1 MPVTRKLRAQK
12 HSTTVQVML
21 TTLSAIAVV
30 FCVEIGFIANFLF
43 AKNAESARE
52 AVLTYT
58 EQIAFSVRDALS
70 DAVNLTKYAQEAIA
84 ALDLSKDAAE
94 ADRLMRALLKAYPSL
109 NSAWAVLADTASPDG
124 SRLLCGWVNKNG
136 NILALPN
143 NESRREHVG
152 QPWFETPF
160 RTGEVYIG
168 YFEFSDALMNSRK
181 HYASVVSSPITKD
194 GKIIGVCGVNITYAN
209 VVELIYRFNKD
220 KQSRAILMGHD
231 MTILYAPGKDVL
243 HVANKPVE
251 AVGHKLSEFPFL
263 DKSGRRSLYDELTA
277 TLQRGESF
285 WKEMS
290 GPFVSN
296 QPVFMAINP
305 IHIDL
310 GDNIRVEPLY
320 LFLGTML
327 DKLYADAYRS
337 IWTTV
342 ALSVIFLLLVCVI
355 IYINV
360 SALVRPIRKLTD
372 NALKISNGDFD
383 VTFDEIP
390 DSDKNEIS
398 VLQRSLLKMIGALRY
413 NLSVIEQRVEERT
426 HALKLMTEKAED
438 ARARAENASQVKS
451 QFLANM
457 SHEIRTPMNAIIGM
471 VTIGKTAR
479 DAERKD
485 YCLTKIQ
492 DASKHLLGV
501 INDILDMSKIEANKF
516 ELSFTEFH
524 FEKMLQNVVN
534 VMSFRVDEKKQK
546 FKVYYDSNIPYTLI
560 GDDQRITQVITNL
573 LGNAIKF
580 TPEEGVIS
588 LQARLLNVSREE
600 EDRYT
605 VQVSVSDTGI
615 GISEEQQKN
624 LFRSFQQADNNT
636 ARKYGGTGLGLAIS
650 KNIVEMMGGKIW
662 IESEEGKG
670 STFSFTITAT
680 RGKDKARSKTLSTNI
695 NLSNLRILTVDDDP
709 DVLTY
714 FQRVTAEF
722 GISCCDTA
730 LSGSDALAAID
741 EKGGYNIYFVDWKMP
756 EMDGLELTKEIKKRV
771 PNSENAIIIL
781 ISAAEWTVIET
792 RAKEAGVDKFLPKP
806 LFPSSIADAI
816 NEALGM
822 HRLQQ
827 DENKERDMTG
837 IFAGY
842 SILLAEDAEINC
854 EIVKSLLEP
863 THLKIDCAV
872 NGAEAVRMFNAEPE
886 KYDLIFMDVQM
897 PEMDGLEATRRI
909 RALDVPRAK
918 AIPIIAMTAN
928 VFKEDVEKCLAAGMD
943 DHVGKP
949 LDIDEVVARLN
960 KYLRGARRNV

>member
-1 MPVTRKLRAQK
+1 MSGRGEKEMPVTRKLRAQK

-209 VVELIYRFNKD
+209 VVELIYRFNND

-426 HALKLMTEKAED
+426 HELKLMTEKAED

-471 VTIGKTAR
+471 TKIGR
-479 DAERKD
+479 SSDDRERMD
-485 YCLTKIQ
+485 YCLKKID
-492 DASKHLLGV
+492 DASYHLLGV

-516 ELSFTEFH
+516 ELSPVEFD
-524 FEKMLQNVVN
+524 FEKMLARIVN
-534 VMSFRVDEKKQK
+534 VINFRLDEKHQK
-546 FKVYYDSNIPYTLI
+546 LTINIDSAIPKILI
-560 GDDQRITQVITNL
+560 GDDQRLTQVITNL
-573 LGNAIKF
+573 IGNAVKF
-580 TPEEGVIS
+580 TPEHGSIS
-588 LQARLLNVSREE
+588 LSVGLSDK
-600 EDRYT
+600 EDDVCT
-605 VQVSVSDTGI
+605 ILFAVKDTGI
-615 GISEEQQKN
+615 GLTAEQQKK
-624 LFRSFQQADNNT
+624 LFRSFQQADSGT
-636 ARKYGGTGLGLAIS
+636 ARKYGGTGLGLAICKS
-650 KNIVEMMGGKIW
+650 IVEMMGGSIW
-662 IESEEGKG
+662 VESEIDKG
-670 STFSFTITAT
+670 STFSFTV
-680 RGKDKARSKTLSTNI
+680 KLK
-695 NLSNLRILTVDDDP
+695 
-709 DVLTY
+709 
-714 FQRVTAEF
+714 Q
-722 GISCCDTA
+722 
-730 LSGSDALAAID
+730 
-741 EKGGYNIYFVDWKMP
+741 
-756 EMDGLELTKEIKKRV
+756 
-771 PNSENAIIIL
+771 SENKNNVSGADTQKT
-781 ISAAEWTVIET
+781 EPHT
-792 RAKEAGVDKFLPKP
+792 D
-806 LFPSSIADAI
+806 IA
-816 NEALGM
+816 
-822 HRLQQ
+822 
-827 DENKERDMTG
+827 G
-837 IFAGY
+837 IFAGRC
-842 SILLAEDAEINC
+842 ILLVEDVEINQ
-854 EIVKSLLEP
+854 EIVIALLEP
-863 THLKIDCAV
+863 TNIEIDCAQDGV
-872 NGAEAVRMFNAEPE
+872 EAVSMFSKAPE
-886 KYDLIFMDVQM
+886 KYDLILMDLQM
-897 PEMDGLEATRRI
+897 PQMDGFKATRKI
-909 RALDVPRAK
+909 RAFELPNAK
-918 AIPIIAMTAN
+918 SIPIVAMTAN
-928 VFKEDVEKCLAAGMD
+928 VFREDIKKCLEVGMN

-949 LDIDEVVARLN
+949 LDFDEVLE
-960 KYLRGARRNV
+960 KLRHYMPSKI